1 MRGVRTALLTALAA
15 AAMTLTG
22 CSTGTTGSPVGATS
36 DGAGTTALP
45 ATSDP
50 VVWMNRVCGSLLPL
64 HQALRTAPPP
74 TDDDP
79 DRHPSSR
86 SPRFSAGARPLA

>member
-1 MRGVRTALLTALAA
+1 MIYRRELHVGLLTALAA
-15 AAMTLTG
+15 AALTLTG
-22 CSTGTTGSPVGATS
+22 CSASATGSAVGATS
-36 DGAGTTALP
+36 DGAGTTRPALP

-74 TDDDP
+74 TARWP
-79 DRHPSSR
+79 PRPPGRSSR
-86 SPRFSAGARPLA
+86 TPG